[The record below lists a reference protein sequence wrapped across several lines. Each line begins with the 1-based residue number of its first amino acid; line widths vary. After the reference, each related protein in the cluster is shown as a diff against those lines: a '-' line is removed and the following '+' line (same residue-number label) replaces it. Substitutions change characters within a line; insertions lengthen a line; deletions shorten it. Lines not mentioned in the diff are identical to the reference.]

1 MEQAGRESIKVAARK
16 RPGAGRPAASEVAGR
31 VEHLLDT
38 ATEVFLEHGY
48 GNTNIAEI
56 ARRAGASK
64 RTIYA
69 RYPTKAALF
78 GAIVTRKTGK
88 LQESYGEVLLPGKPL
103 GEVLEGFGM
112 QLLRAM
118 SQEELRALQ
127 KVSAAESQ
135 KFPKLAS
142 KFWEVGPK
150 RSMLMLRD
158 YLAAHPEFNGGQ
170 PEHAAEMFLS
180 LCCGLTVVR
189 AQLQKSRRMPE
200 ETIRFYVSE
209 AVRIFLSAY
218 SRSAPARPS
227 RTARPGQAAPPNR
240 PSRGDNGSHPAP
252 RRVRS

>member
-1 MEQAGRESIKVAARK
+1 VKQAGRQSKSVAVRK

-48 GNTNIAEI
+48 GNTNISEI
-56 ARRAGASK
+56 AQRAGASK

-78 GAIVTRKTGK
+78 TAIVTRKTGK
-88 LQESYGEVLLPGKPL
+88 LQESYAETLVPGKPL
-103 GEVLEGFGM
+103 GKVLEGFGI

-118 SQEELRALQ
+118 SQEELRALNR
-127 KVSAAESQ
+127 VSVAESQ
-135 KFPKLAS
+135 KFPQLAS
-142 KFWEVGPK
+142 KFWEVGPQ

-158 YLAAHPEFNGGQ
+158 YLAVHPEFKGKQ

-200 ETIRFYVSE
+200 ETIRFYVME

-227 RTARPGQAAPPNR
+227 RAARQSQEAPPNR
-240 PSRGDNGSHPAP
+240 PSRGDPS
-252 RRVRS
+252 

>member
-1 MEQAGRESIKVAARK
+1 MIQAARQSKTVAARK
-16 RPGAGRPAASEVAGR
+16 RPGAGRPAAGEVAGR
-31 VEHLLDT
+31 VEQLLDM

-48 GNTNIAEI
+48 GNTNISEI
-56 ARRAGASK
+56 AQRAGASK

-78 GAIVTRKTGK
+78 TAIVTRKTGK
-88 LQESYGEVLLPGKPL
+88 LQQSYAEILLPGRPL
-103 GEVLEGFGM
+103 AKVLEDFGLR
-112 QLLRAM
+112 LLRAM

-142 KFWEVGPK
+142 KFWETGPK

-158 YLAAHPEFNGGQ
+158 YLAAHPEFKGDQ

-189 AQLQKSRRMPE
+189 AQLKKSRRMPE
-200 ETIRFYVSE
+200 ETIRFYVCE
-209 AVRIFLSAY
+209 AVRIFLAAY
-218 SRSAPARPS
+218 TLPV
-227 RTARPGQAAPPNR
+227 
-240 PSRGDNGSHPAP
+240 P